1 MTPSFK
7 PWMAALILSALP
19 LLAGAA
25 PSAPAAPA
33 ALPAAPLAAAQPA
46 PGEPPAPP
54 VWQRSQRFAELGR
67 DGDLLLLGIRNSEQL
82 EFGLRRDRLVGAARL
97 ALEFTPSPALLP
109 GLSHLRVYLNDRLMG
124 VLPVDR
130 EHPGQAQRGE
140 LALDP
145 RLFTDFNRLRLEF
158 VGHYAEVCEDP
169 ANSALWLS
177 VSRDSRL
184 LLSEQA
190 LSLGND
196 LARFPAPF
204 FDARDAAPLRLP
216 MVFAGAPSLAEQRAG
231 ALLASY
237 FGSLAGWRGARFP
250 VLYDRLPG
258 SDAGAPQA
266 AVVFASEQHRPAF
279 LADRE
284 RFPAVDGPV
293 LQLIDHPDSPWVKL
307 LLVRGR
313 DDADL
318 QRAVEALLL
327 GGPLLRGSR
336 VAVGELSAPA
346 PRQPY
351 DAPNWVR
358 TDRAVRF
365 AELLA
370 YPQQLQVS
378 GAQPAPIGL
387 DLNLPPDLFVWRN
400 TGIPLRLHY
409 RYSIPGN
416 GENSRLNV
424 TLNAH
429 FIAGLALDGREQR
442 SGLEQLRLAVGG
454 DADGRDERLLVPSLK
469 VGDRN
474 RLSFAFNFDSLPSG
488 AQRDRCQTPLPLAVH
503 ASLDEDSS
511 IDFSGYPHYL
521 AMPDLRAFARSG
533 FPFSRMADLAETLV
547 LVPRAPREE
556 QLATL
561 LETLGALG
569 GQIGYPAFG
578 VRLSDDPQAAL
589 HTDADLLV
597 LGDWP
602 AALGEGAELQLAAPY
617 DRLLAGAAVRS
628 LPSGRALSAT
638 VAAQASVQIAAEAP
652 LAALLGKQSPLHPQR
667 SVVALLAQTPADYAL
682 LRDSLADPA
691 LRGQMAGSLAL
702 LRSSG
707 VTSQFLGEPYY
718 VGALPWWQL
727 LWFHLSAHPLLLAG
741 LAALGVLLGA
751 FLLWCLLRGVARR
764 RLGEA

>member
-1 MTPSFK
+1 MTPSLK

-19 LLAGAA
+19 ALTVAA
-25 PSAPAAPA
+25 PPAVAPPVAAPA
-33 ALPAAPLAAAQPA
+33 VAPAEQALPPS
-46 PGEPPAPP
+46 
-54 VWQRSQRFAELGR
+54 WQRSQRFGELGS
-67 DGDLLLLGIRNSEQL
+67 DSDLLLLGIRPSAQV
-82 EFGLRRDRLVGAARL
+82 EFGLRRDRLATAARL
-97 ALEFTPSPALLP
+97 QLEFTPSPSLLP

-124 VLPVDR
+124 VLAVDR

-145 RLFTDFNRLRLEF
+145 RLLTDFNRLRLEF

-169 ANSALWLS
+169 SNSALWLS

-184 LLSEQA
+184 LISEQA

-204 FDARDAAPLRLP
+204 FDARERAALRLP
-216 MVFAGAPSLAEQRAG
+216 MVFAAAPSLAEQRAG

-250 VLYDRLPG
+250 VLYDRLPASEG
-258 SDAGAPQA
+258 AAPQS
-266 AVVFASEQHRPAF
+266 AVVFASEEHRPAF

-293 LQLIDHPDSPWVKL
+293 LQLINHPDAPWAKL

-327 GGPLLRGSR
+327 GGPLLRGSQ
-336 VAVGELSAPA
+336 VAVGELTAPA
-346 PRQPY
+346 PRSPY

-365 AELLA
+365 AELLD

-409 RYSIPGN
+409 RYSIPGY

-424 TLNAH
+424 SLNDQ
-429 FIAGLALDGREQR
+429 FIAGLALQGREQR

-454 DADGRDERLLVPSLK
+454 DADGPRERLLVPSLK

-474 RLSFAFNFDSLPSG
+474 RLSLAFNFDSLPSG
-488 AQRDRCQTPLPLAVH
+488 AQRDHCQSPLPLAVH

-533 FPFSRMADLAETLV
+533 FPFSRMADLSETLV
-547 LVPRAPREE
+547 LLPRAPGEE
-556 QLATL
+556 LLATL

-569 GQIGYPAFG
+569 AQIGYPAYG
-578 VRLSDDPQAAL
+578 VRLSDDPAAAL
-589 HTDADLLV
+589 QADADLLV
-597 LGDWP
+597 FGAWP
-602 AALGEGAELQLAAPY
+602 AALGEGSELQLAAPY
-617 DRLLAGAAVRS
+617 ERLLPGAAVRS

-638 VAAQASVQIAAEAP
+638 VAARGSVEIAAEAP
-652 LAALLGKQSPLHPQR
+652 LAALLGRQSPQHPQR
-667 SVVALLAQTPADYAL
+667 SVVALLAQTPADFAL

-702 LRSSG
+702 MRSSG

-718 VGALPWWQL
+718 VGTLSWWQL
-727 LWFHLSAHPLLLAG
+727 LWFHLADHPLLLAG
-741 LAALGVLLGA
+741 FAALGVLLGA
-751 FLLWCLLRGVARR
+751 FLFWYLLRGVARR
-764 RLGEA
+764 RLGED

>member
-1 MTPSFK
+1 MTPSLK

-19 LLAGAA
+19 ALTVAA
-25 PSAPAAPA
+25 PPAVVAPPAAVEAVAPEERT
-33 ALPAAPLAAAQPA
+33 LPPS
-46 PGEPPAPP
+46 
-54 VWQRSQRFAELGR
+54 WQRSLRFDELGS
-67 DGDLLLLGIRNSEQL
+67 DNDLLLLGIRPNAQI
-82 EFGLRRDRLVGAARL
+82 EFGLRRDRLATAARL
-97 ALEFTPSPALLP
+97 QLEFTPSPSLLP

-124 VLPVDR
+124 VLAVDR

-140 LALDP
+140 LDLDP
-145 RLFTDFNRLRLEF
+145 RLLADFNRLRLEF
-158 VGHYAEVCEDP
+158 VGHYAEVCEEP
-169 ANSALWLS
+169 SNSALWLS

-184 LLSEQA
+184 LISEQA

-204 FDARDAAPLRLP
+204 FDARERAALRLP
-216 MVFAGAPSLAEQRAG
+216 MIFAAAPNLAEQRAG

-250 VLYDRLPG
+250 VLYDRLPA
-258 SDAGAPQA
+258 SAGAAPQNA
-266 AVVFASEQHRPAF
+266 IVFASEAHRPAL

-284 RFPAVDGPV
+284 RFPPVDGPV
-293 LQLIDHPDSPWVKL
+293 LQLIDHPDAPWAKL

-346 PRQPY
+346 PRRPY

-365 AELLA
+365 AELLD
-370 YPQQLQVS
+370 YPQQLEVS

-400 TGIPLRLHY
+400 SGIPLRLHY

-424 TLNAH
+424 SLNDQ
-429 FIAGLALDGREQR
+429 FIAGLALHGREQR
-442 SGLEQLRLAVGG
+442 SALEQMRLAVGG
-454 DADGRDERLLVPSLK
+454 DADGPSERLLVPSLK

-474 RLSFAFNFDSLPSG
+474 RLSLAFNFDSLPSG
-488 AQRDRCQTPLPLAVH
+488 AQRDRCQSPLPLAVH
-503 ASLDEDSS
+503 ASIDEDSS

-533 FPFSRMADLAETLV
+533 FPFSRMADLSETLL
-547 LVPRAPREE
+547 LVPPAPGEE
-556 QLATL
+556 LLATL

-569 GQIGYPAFG
+569 AQIGYPAYG
-578 VRLSDDPQAAL
+578 VRLSDDPAAAL
-589 HTDADLLV
+589 QVDADLLV
-597 LGDWP
+597 FGAWP
-602 AALGEGAELQLAAPY
+602 AALGEGGELQLGAPY
-617 DRLLAGAAVRS
+617 ERLLPGAAVRN

-638 VAAQASVQIAAEAP
+638 VAAQGSVEIAAEAP
-652 LAALLGKQSPLHPQR
+652 LAALLGRQSPQHPQR
-667 SVVALLAQTPADYAL
+667 SVVVLLAQTPADFAL

-691 LRGQMAGSLAL
+691 ARGQMAGSLAL

-718 VGALPWWQL
+718 VGVLPWWQL
-727 LWFHLSAHPLLLAG
+727 LWFHLADRPLLLAG
-741 LAALGVLLGA
+741 FAALGVLLGA
-751 FLLWCLLRGVARR
+751 FLFWYLLRAIARR
-764 RLGEA
+764 RLGED